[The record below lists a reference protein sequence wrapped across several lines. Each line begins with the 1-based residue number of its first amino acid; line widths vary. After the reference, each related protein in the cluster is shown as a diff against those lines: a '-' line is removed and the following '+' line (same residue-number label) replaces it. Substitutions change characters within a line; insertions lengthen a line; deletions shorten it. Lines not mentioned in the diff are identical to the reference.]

1 MGKTIRIAF
10 IGAGSRATGSHY
22 PSLCDMEDVEIV
34 AACDVNQARLD
45 KACNEFKISGR
56 YNDYYKMLTQEKPDA
71 VYAIM
76 PPQNLY
82 DISAAVIENG
92 SHLFV
97 EKPPAVTTEQTRQL
111 HLLARQYKVLTGV
124 TFQRRFSPLIRRGK
138 ELCLERGAI
147 HTAHASF
154 YKNTVGHKPYYK
166 GAMDVLTVDG
176 IHAVD
181 TLRYLCG
188 GNVESV
194 SSDSR
199 RLDAN
204 HWNMHLAIIK
214 FSSGAT
220 GVLLNNFMAGKRIF
234 SVEIHSPGISFLGDP
249 EEGGEIFSD
258 NKPQAILKLDP
269 FDLVGS
275 KKDYLAFGPFH
286 INRHFVD
293 CIKKSVQPETN
304 FDDALKTMELVDAIY
319 ASQI

>member
-10 IGAGSRATGSHY
+10 IGAGSRATSSHY
-22 PSLCDMEDVEIV
+22 PSLYDMEDVDII
-34 AACDVNQARLD
+34 AACDINQGRLD
-45 KACNEFKISGR
+45 EACSAFKIKGR
-56 YNDYYKMLTQEKPDA
+56 YNDYRKMLTQEKPDA

-82 DISAAVIENG
+82 DISAEVIENG

-111 HLLARQYKVLTGV
+111 HLLAQQHNVLTGV

-138 ELCLERGAI
+138 KLCLERGAV

-154 YKNTVGHKPYYK
+154 YKNSLGNKPYYK
-166 GAMDVLTVDG
+166 GGMDGLTVDG

-188 GNVESV
+188 GDVERV

-199 RLDAN
+199 RLDATY
-204 HWNMHLAIIK
+204 WNMHLAIIK

-234 SVEIHSPGISFLGDP
+234 SVEIHSPGMSFLGNP
-249 EEGGEIFSD
+249 EESGEIFAD
-258 NKPQAILKLDP
+258 NIPEAILKMDP
-269 FDLVGS
+269 FDLAGS
-275 KKDYLAFGPFH
+275 KKDYRAFGAFN

-293 CIKKSVQPETN
+293 CIKNSVQPETH
-304 FDDALKTMELVDAIY
+304 FGDALKTMELVDNIY